1 MIRSTYW
8 SVLAILLLA
17 ANTGYA
23 QVPSGAGQVWT
34 PGSSVEKPG
43 DVGVRAHSNIQIF
56 SPKRRPADAR
66 TPSGG
71 GAAGSAPVQLPQA
84 QAPKG
89 TANSA
94 QP

>member
-17 ANTGYA
+17 ADTGYA
-23 QVPSGAGQVWT
+23 QVPSGAGQVWI
-34 PGSSVEKPG
+34 PDSSVEKPG

-71 GAAGSAPVQLPQA
+71 SAPVQLPQA

-89 TANSA
+89 TANSP